1 MNHEDK
7 SRTGFIRA
15 MAREIIVNNLNKISI
30 ADSIETSRNLY
41 DQTYNSTQSHTGE
54 NNETRYK
61 IRT

>member
-41 DQTYNSTQSHTGE
+41 DQTYNQSQPHTGA
-54 NNETRYK
+54 NNGK
-61 IRT
+61 QFKS

>member
-30 ADSIETSRNLY
+30 AESIETSRNLY
-41 DQTYNSTQSHTGE
+41 DQTYNSNSHSGE
-54 NNETRYK
+54 KNGNSIKR
-61 IRT
+61 